1 MFNTTCTWQCV
12 RYFGSMSTLPTSF
25 SSEITSAD
33 LVART
38 IREKILEGELEP
50 GRRLQQDHLSDM
62 LGVSRTPLRTALATI
77 AQEGLIDYEANRG
90 YRVRAF
96 SISEVRDAF
105 AVRAQL
111 EGFACRCAAERNV
124 SDATIATFEMLVAE
138 GDRLLS
144 GGTLDPSLLPAY
156 RRMNVEFH
164 QLIIS
169 LAGNPWIESFVRQT
183 HNVPLVSDRIFLWDN
198 YDVIYRSHDDHHR
211 IAKAIAQREGV
222 RAENLM
228 IEHVVFA
235 GKLLA
240 DRLEMDPRGVLMPQS
255 KTANGY
261 TKPRKNGKLS

>member
-1 MFNTTCTWQCV
+1 
-12 RYFGSMSTLPTSF
+12 MSTLPTSL

-33 LVART
+33 LVAKT

-50 GRRLQQDHLSDM
+50 GRRLQQDQLSDV
-62 LGVSRTPLRTALATI
+62 LGVSRTPLRTALAMI

-96 SISEVRDAF
+96 SVSEVRDAF

-111 EGFACRCAAERNV
+111 EGFACRCAAERKI
-124 SDATIATFEMLVAE
+124 SDETIAQFQTLLTE
-138 GDRLLS
+138 GDRILS

-169 LAGNPWIESFVRQT
+169 LAGNSWIQSFVRQT
-183 HNVPLVSDRIFLWDN
+183 HNVPLASDRIFLWDN
-198 YDVIYRSHDDHHR
+198 YNIIYRSHDDHHR
-211 IAKAIAQREGV
+211 IAKAIAQGEGV

-240 DRLEMDPRGVLMPQS
+240 ARLEMDPRGVLMPQS
-255 KTANGY
+255 KSPNSH
-261 TKPRKNGKLS
+261 TKPKNGKVS

>member
-1 MFNTTCTWQCV
+1 
-12 RYFGSMSTLPTSF
+12 MSTLPPSL

-33 LVART
+33 LVAKT

-50 GRRLQQDHLSDM
+50 GSRLQQDQLSDM
-62 LGVSRTPLRTALATI
+62 LGVSRTPLRTALAMI

-96 SISEVRDAF
+96 STSDVRGAF

-111 EGFACRCAAERNV
+111 EGFACRCAAERKI
-124 SDATIATFEMLVAE
+124 SDATIAKFEMLVAE

-156 RRMNVEFH
+156 RHMNVEFH
-164 QLIIS
+164 ELIIS
-169 LAGNPWIESFVRQT
+169 LADNSWIQNFVRQT

-198 YDVIYRSHDDHHR
+198 YDIIYRSHDDHHR
-211 IAKAIAQREGV
+211 IAKAIAQGEGV

-228 IEHVVFA
+228 IEHVIFA

-240 DRLEMDPRGVLMPQS
+240 ERLERDPRSVLRSSS
-255 KTANGY
+255 KTANNF
-261 TKPRKNGKLS
+261 TKSRKNGKVS

>member
-1 MFNTTCTWQCV
+1 
-12 RYFGSMSTLPTSF
+12 MSTSPTPL

-33 LVART
+33 LVAKT

-50 GRRLQQDHLSDM
+50 GRRLQQDQLSDI
-62 LGVSRTPLRTALATI
+62 LGVSRTPLRTALAMI

-111 EGFACRCAAERNV
+111 EGFACRCAAERNI
-124 SDATIATFEMLVAE
+124 SDATIAKLETLVAE
-138 GDRLLS
+138 GDRILS

-164 QLIIS
+164 ELIIS
-169 LAGNPWIESFVRQT
+169 VAGNPWIQSFVRQT
-183 HNVPLVSDRIFLWDN
+183 HNVPLVSDRLFLWDN
-198 YDVIYRSHDDHHR
+198 YDIIYRSHDDHHR
-211 IAKAIAQREGV
+211 IAKAIAHRESV

-228 IEHVVFA
+228 IEHVLFA

-240 DRLEMDPRGVLMPQS
+240 ERLKTDPRGVLMSQNKP
-255 KTANGY
+255 ANRD
-261 TKPRKNGKLS
+261 TKSRNNGNLL

>member
-1 MFNTTCTWQCV
+1 
-12 RYFGSMSTLPTSF
+12 MSTATTSLPA
-25 SSEITSAD
+25 EITSAD
-33 LVART
+33 LVAKT

-62 LGVSRTPLRTALATI
+62 LGVSRTPLRTALAMI
-77 AQEGLIDYEANRG
+77 AQEGLIEYEANRG

-111 EGFACRCAAERNV
+111 EGFACRCAAERKIP
-124 SDATIATFEMLVAE
+124 DATIARFEALVTE

-144 GGTLDPSLLPAY
+144 SGTLDPSLLPAY

-169 LAGNPWIESFVRQT
+169 LAGNSWIESFVRQT
-183 HNVPLVSDRIFLWDN
+183 HNVPLVSDRIILWDN
-198 YDVIYRSHDDHHR
+198 YDIIYRSHDDHHR
-211 IAKAIAQREGV
+211 IAKAIAQNEGI

-228 IEHVVFA
+228 IEHVIFA

-240 DRLEMDPRGVLMPQS
+240 ERLEMDPRGVLTSQS
-255 KTANGY
+255 KTSSNPL
-261 TKPRKNGKLS
+261 KSRKHGKIS